1 MSSTTQTS
9 EPISTSTPT
18 SNPIV
23 TSSSS
28 SGFDTSLPPY
38 LPPPPS
44 PTNEQDLDDE
54 PTTLKDVVESIRTTH
69 DYTKERVKSLL
80 DASERR
86 ILEHQAKLHAE
97 SDAKLAAIVQEL

>member
-9 EPISTSTPT
+9 EPNSTSTPT

-23 TSSSS
+23 TSSSLS
-28 SGFDTSLPPY
+28 
-38 LPPPPS
+38 
-44 PTNEQDLDDE
+44 DE
-54 PTTLKDVVESIRTTH
+54 PTTLKDVVESIRTAH
-69 DYTKERVKSLL
+69 DYTKECVKSLL
-80 DASERR
+80 DASEKR